1 MRATSRIRSVLIAL
15 LLAACAPT
23 PAPPVDS
30 PAFAKRAP
38 LPGQPG
44 YLETIRFIADGL
56 RYVSSGATFF
66 VSSNGEMCFE
76 GLPDADMN
84 PYANY
89 RNFWCISPM
98 AVASVDTVRNGVT
111 YVNGVRLWCR
121 HSEPQC
127 AHKIG
132 YPNMLDQ
139 SWIANSILAETIPFR
154 EQRAAIQHLIYLM
167 GGNVGEP
174 EPLAWRRNAALDI
187 SP

>member
-1 MRATSRIRSVLIAL
+1 MRANSRIRSVLAAL

-23 PAPPVDS
+23 PVSPVDS
-30 PAFAKRAP
+30 PAFVRRAP

-44 YLETIRFIADGL
+44 YLETIKYIANGL
-56 RYVSSGATFF
+56 SYMSAGATFF
-66 VSSNGEMCFE
+66 ISANGEMCFR

-89 RNFWCISPM
+89 RNFWCISPL
-98 AVASVDTVRNGVT
+98 AVASVDAVRNDIT

-121 HSEPQC
+121 LSTPQC

-139 SWIANSILAETIPFR
+139 SWIANSITAETTPSR
-154 EQRAAIQHLIYLM
+154 EQRAALQHLIYLM

-174 EPLAWRRNAALDI
+174 EPLAWRGNAALDI
-187 SP
+187 QP